1 MIEKLKNILLF
12 LSVFLTCIIIAFSGR
27 VYINKYIL
35 NSQYKDVYFKYMC
48 YIDLAYCR

>member
-1 MIEKLKNILLF
+1 MIEKLKNILYLI
-12 LSVFLTCIIIAFSGR
+12 VFLTCIIICLSCMD
-27 VYINKYIL
+27 YINKYSL